1 MMIIFFQSGK
11 EIVFRNWLPQY
22 GNKGIWKL
30 SQDTLKS
37 LQMLYNQNSLSL
49 KVLIN
54 ETLL

>member
-1 MMIIFFQSGK
+1 MIIFFQSGK

-22 GNKGIWKL
+22 RNKGIWKL

-37 LQMLYNQNSLSL
+37 LQMLYSQNLLSL